1 MYCRS
6 CGCKLEPEARFCRSC
21 GAPAPEPQPVQPVV
35 QILTPEQPAE
45 QTARKPSGRWGKFF
59 FGLFAGVL
67 CCAIAVGVFALC
79 RKGGA
84 ETKLEGSGFDSPEA
98 AMQAY
103 LDGLLNGD
111 AEKAISSFAIETFT
125 AHFDWKTYAERRS
138 MYLPNSYSPDWFGS
152 EQVNLAVRFR
162 DAAGALY
169 TQYRLIALAD
179 TPYDMQDGIDAV
191 HFDST
196 NDLENFTREFA
207 DDDIRSNMHV
217 EEIMCAEE
225 YPDADFQERY
235 ASEAN
240 TKNREGLRKE
250 CGADELCTVFA
261 SVSFDGE
268 QYWFA
273 METACYDGV
282 WYNLSVNGNG
292 GALLGFPAY
301 GIGIVE

>member
-21 GAPAPEPQPVQPVV
+21 GAPAPEPLPVQPVV
-35 QILTPEQPAE
+35 QILTPEQPTE
-45 QTARKPSGRWGKFF
+45 QTARKPSGGWGKFF
-59 FGLFAGVL
+59 FGLLAGVL

-79 RKGGA
+79 WKGGA
-84 ETKLEGSGFDSPEA
+84 ATKLEGSGFDSPEA

-125 AHFDWKTYAERRS
+125 AHFDWKTCAERRS

-179 TPYDMQDGIDAV
+179 TP
-191 HFDST
+191 
-196 NDLENFTREFA
+196 L
-207 DDDIRSNMHV
+207 
-217 EEIMCAEE
+217 
-225 YPDADFQERY
+225 
-235 ASEAN
+235 
-240 TKNREGLRKE
+240 
-250 CGADELCTVFA
+250 
-261 SVSFDGE
+261 
-268 QYWFA
+268 
-273 METACYDGV
+273 
-282 WYNLSVNGNG
+282 
-292 GALLGFPAY
+292 
-301 GIGIVE
+301 

>member
-21 GAPAPEPQPVQPVV
+21 GAPVPEPLPVQPVV

-45 QTARKPSGRWGKFF
+45 QTARKPSGGWGKFF
-59 FGLFAGVL
+59 FGLLAGVL
-67 CCAIAVGVFALC
+67 CCAIAAGVFALC

-261 SVSFDGE
+261 SVSFDGNSIGSP
-268 QYWFA
+268 WRRLA
-273 METACYDGV
+273 MTA
-282 WYNLSVNGNG
+282 S
-292 GALLGFPAY
+292 
-301 GIGIVE
+301 GITSL

>member
-35 QILTPEQPAE
+35 QILTPDQPAE
-45 QTARKPSGRWGKFF
+45 QMARKPSGGWGKFF
-59 FGLFAGVL
+59 FGLLAGVL
-67 CCAIAVGVFALC
+67 CCAIAAGVFALC

-84 ETKLEGSGFDSPEA
+84 ETKLEGSGFDSLEA

-138 MYLPNSYSPDWFGS
+138 MYLPNSYSPDWFGA

-179 TPYDMQDGIDAV
+179 TP
-191 HFDST
+191 
-196 NDLENFTREFA
+196 L
-207 DDDIRSNMHV
+207 
-217 EEIMCAEE
+217 
-225 YPDADFQERY
+225 
-235 ASEAN
+235 
-240 TKNREGLRKE
+240 
-250 CGADELCTVFA
+250 
-261 SVSFDGE
+261 
-268 QYWFA
+268 
-273 METACYDGV
+273 
-282 WYNLSVNGNG
+282 
-292 GALLGFPAY
+292 
-301 GIGIVE
+301 

>member
-1 MYCRS
+1 MYCRA
-6 CGCKLEPEARFCRSC
+6 CGAPLEQGARFCRSC
-21 GAPAPEPQPVQPVV
+21 GAPAPESEQPVLLVQPD
-35 QILTPEQPAE
+35 IA
-45 QTARKPSGRWGKFF
+45 QTGKKRGGSAGKFWL
-59 FGLFAGVL
+59 GLLAGVL
-67 CCAIAVGVFALC
+67 CCAIAAGVFALC

-138 MYLPNSYSPDWFGS
+138 MYLPNSYSPDWFGA
-152 EQVNLAVRFR
+152 ERVNLAVRFR

-169 TQYRLIALAD
+169 KQYRLIALAD

-191 HFDST
+191 HFDSA
-196 NDLENFTREFA
+196 NDPENFTREFA

-225 YPDADFQERY
+225 YPDADF
-235 ASEAN
+235 
-240 TKNREGLRKE
+240 
-250 CGADELCTVFA
+250 
-261 SVSFDGE
+261 
-268 QYWFA
+268 
-273 METACYDGV
+273 
-282 WYNLSVNGNG
+282 
-292 GALLGFPAY
+292 
-301 GIGIVE
+301 

>member
-1 MYCRS
+1 
-6 CGCKLEPEARFCRSC
+6 
-21 GAPAPEPQPVQPVV
+21 
-35 QILTPEQPAE
+35 
-45 QTARKPSGRWGKFF
+45 
-59 FGLFAGVL
+59 
-67 CCAIAVGVFALC
+67 
-79 RKGGA
+79 
-84 ETKLEGSGFDSPEA
+84 
-98 AMQAY
+98 MQAY

-138 MYLPNSYSPDWFGS
+138 TYLPNSYSPDWFGA

-217 EEIMCAEE
+217 EEIVCAEE

-250 CGADELCTVFA
+250 YGADELCTVFA

-282 WYNLSVNGNG
+282 WYNLSLNGNG
-292 GALLGFPAY
+292 GALLGLPAY

>member
-45 QTARKPSGRWGKFF
+45 QTARKPSGGWGKFF
-59 FGLFAGVL
+59 FGLLAGVL

-138 MYLPNSYSPDWFGS
+138 MYLPNSYSPDWFGA

-191 HFDST
+191 HFDSAD
-196 NDLENFTREFA
+196 DLENFTREFA

-261 SVSFDGE
+261 SLSFDGE

-282 WYNLSVNGNG
+282 WYNLSLNGNG
-292 GALLGFPAY
+292 GALLGLPAY

>member
-1 MYCRS
+1 
-6 CGCKLEPEARFCRSC
+6 
-21 GAPAPEPQPVQPVV
+21 
-35 QILTPEQPAE
+35 
-45 QTARKPSGRWGKFF
+45 
-59 FGLFAGVL
+59 
-67 CCAIAVGVFALC
+67 
-79 RKGGA
+79 
-84 ETKLEGSGFDSPEA
+84 
-98 AMQAY
+98 
-103 LDGLLNGD
+103 
-111 AEKAISSFAIETFT
+111 
-125 AHFDWKTYAERRS
+125 
-138 MYLPNSYSPDWFGS
+138 
-152 EQVNLAVRFR
+152 
-162 DAAGALY
+162 
-169 TQYRLIALAD
+169 
-179 TPYDMQDGIDAV
+179 MQDGIDAV
-191 HFDST
+191 HFDSA

-268 QYWFA
+268 QYWLA

-282 WYNLSVNGNG
+282 WYNLSLNGSG
-292 GALLGFPAY
+292 GALLGLPAY